1 MRIQA
6 KRGGPARPLAERFK
20 KFVDQRTANE
30 CWEWLGSRRDGYGQ
44 IGVGKRSASA
54 HRVAYELAVGPIP
67 AGLHILH
74 LCDNPGC
81 VNPAHLRADT
91 SKANTHEAWERGLM
105 ANRKR
110 TLRPE
115 DVIAIRASTEKT
127 GVLVRRYGI
136 SRSQVARTRSGKRGD
151 ALLLM
156 LKSTQATG
164 G

>member
-1 MRIQA
+1 
-6 KRGGPARPLAERFK
+6 
-20 KFVDQRTANE
+20 
-30 CWEWLGSRRDGYGQ
+30 
-44 IGVGKRSASA
+44 
-54 HRVAYELAVGPIP
+54 
-67 AGLHILH
+67 
-74 LCDNPGC
+74 
-81 VNPAHLRADT
+81 
-91 SKANTHEAWERGLM
+91 M